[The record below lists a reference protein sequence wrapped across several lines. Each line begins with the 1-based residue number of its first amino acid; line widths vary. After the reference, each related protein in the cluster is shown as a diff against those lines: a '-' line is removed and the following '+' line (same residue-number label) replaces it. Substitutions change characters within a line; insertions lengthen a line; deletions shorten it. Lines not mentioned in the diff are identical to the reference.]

1 MIHPIQRCTSA
12 GLWNST
18 LVAAIRRVKRTE
30 MLPIKIQRSFFK
42 QNQYYFTTM
51 SALATERSVAIQAV
65 LQASRVCQS
74 VFQHLVANE
83 TLTKND
89 KSPVTVAD
97 FSAQA
102 IINTYLHKAFP
113 NDPII
118 GEEDSKDLRGDEGK
132 VLREKVH
139 SLTNGVLDDSE
150 KLSEEQILEAIDRG
164 NYVGGPK
171 GRHWALD
178 PIDGTKGFLRGG
190 QYAVCLALII
200 DGQVQLGVMGTP
212 NLPVDPTKPD
222 GEKGTLFITVRGEGA
237 FQRSFADPTE
247 SKIQFSDISTTEEA
261 TFCESVEA
269 GHSSHGDAAEIAK
282 LLGITRPSVR
292 MDSQAKYCSISRGDG
307 DIYLRLPTSK
317 TYVEKI
323 WDHASGSL
331 LVHEAGGKVTDV
343 NGKPLDFSIGRTL
356 EANKG
361 VIAANT
367 KIFDR
372 VLESVQKVLGSKL

>member
-1 MIHPIQRCTSA
+1 
-12 GLWNST
+12 
-18 LVAAIRRVKRTE
+18 
-30 MLPIKIQRSFFK
+30 
-42 QNQYYFTTM
+42 M
-51 SALATERSVAIQAV
+51 SVRMVHLDIISVFAKERSVAIQAV
-65 LQASRVCQS
+65 LQASRVCES

-113 NDPII
+113 EDPII
-118 GEEDSKDLRGDEGK
+118 GEEDSKDLRGDVGK

-139 SLTNGVLDDSE
+139 ALTNGVLSDNE
-150 KLSEEQILEAIDRG
+150 QLSEEEILAAIDRG
-164 NYVGGPK
+164 NYAGGSR

-190 QYAVCLALII
+190 QYAVCLALIV
-200 DGQVQLGVMGTP
+200 DGVVQLGVMGAP
-212 NLPVDPTKPD
+212 NLPLDPKKPE
-222 GEKGTLFITVRGEGA
+222 GEKGALFITVRGQGA
-237 FQRSFADPTE
+237 FQRSFTNEAET
-247 SKIQFSDISTTEEA
+247 KIHFNDIASTEEA

-282 LLGITRPSVR
+282 LLGITRPAVR

-317 TYVEKI
+317 SYVEKI

-331 LVHEAGGKVTDV
+331 LVTEAGGRVSDIY
-343 NGKPLDFSIGRTL
+343 GKPLDFSIGRTL
-356 EANKG
+356 ENNKG
-361 VIAANT
+361 VVAANS

-372 VLESVQKVLGSKL
+372 VLEAVQKVLKL

>member
-1 MIHPIQRCTSA
+1 MSFLGQIHSVVVKIRTSNITFKTLRVLPRHRC
-12 GLWNST
+12 L
-18 LVAAIRRVKRTE
+18 
-30 MLPIKIQRSFFK
+30 
-42 QNQYYFTTM
+42 YFTM
-51 SALATERSVAIQAV
+51 SALATERAVAIQAV
-65 LQASRVCQS
+65 LQASKVCQS

-83 TLTKND
+83 TVTKND

-102 IINTYLHKAFP
+102 IINTHLAKAFP
-113 NDPII
+113 NDPIV
-118 GEEDSKDLRGDEGK
+118 GEEDSKDLRGDAGK

-139 SLTNGVLDDSE
+139 SLTNGVLSATE
-150 KLSEEQILEAIDRG
+150 QLSEDQILQAIDRG
-164 NYVGGPK
+164 NYAGGAK

-190 QYAVCLALII
+190 QYAVCLALIV
-200 DGQVQLGVMGTP
+200 DGVVQLGVMGTP
-212 NLPVDPTKPD
+212 NLPVDPAKPE
-222 GEKGTLFITVRGEGA
+222 GETGTLFIAVRGEGA
-237 FQRSFADPTE
+237 FQRSFADATE
-247 SKIQFSDISTTEEA
+247 TPIKFADIQSTSDA

-331 LVHEAGGKVTDV
+331 LVTEAGGKVTDIHG
-343 NGKPLDFSIGRTL
+343 NLLDFSIGRTL
-356 EANKG
+356 EKNKG
-361 VIAANT
+361 VVAANT
-367 KIFDR
+367 SIFD
-372 VLESVQKVLGSKL
+372 KVLQAVQQVLKV